1 MMREASR
8 RPSCAGCDGS
18 SGGSEVSALI
28 PHAGGGIID
37 GDAPSRPMSYAGGSR
52 LCTRVAF
59 HGVCGLASC
68 AAVAAICSAQ
78 HGSGRV
84 PPITDAGGGAITTRV
99 GAKGCVGECRSGV
112 ADDGTAM
119 RGGHGSGGG
128 SRDMLPLPACGS
140 RAKNSVLHLH

>member
-1 MMREASR
+1 
-8 RPSCAGCDGS
+8 
-18 SGGSEVSALI
+18 
-28 PHAGGGIID
+28 
-37 GDAPSRPMSYAGGSR
+37 MSYAGGSR

-140 RAKNSVLHLH
+140 RAKNSGLALGILFIA

>member
-1 MMREASR
+1 MPAAAS
-8 RPSCAGCDGS
+8 
-18 SGGSEVSALI
+18 
-28 PHAGGGIID
+28 
-37 GDAPSRPMSYAGGSR
+37 
-52 LCTRVAF
+52 
-59 HGVCGLASC
+59 

-128 SRDMLPLPACGS
+128 SRG
-140 RAKNSVLHLH
+140 RAVDDDGGRVHDRRRVVAHARVAVGFDGAQHREELGELLDRVRDGRGERVAADA

>member
-1 MMREASR
+1 
-8 RPSCAGCDGS
+8 
-18 SGGSEVSALI
+18 
-28 PHAGGGIID
+28 
-37 GDAPSRPMSYAGGSR
+37 MSYAGGSR

-128 SRDMLPLPACGS
+128 LPGGS
-140 RAKNSVLHLH
+140 MYQVWRERKNRIRLYEFLLQKLRKS